1 MSFQLTTYDLRL
13 TTLYLKKMNESK
25 ISVRYAKA
33 FFALSQEKNILAEI
47 SEDVKLLHEMQSDAN
62 FRILLTD
69 PTIRTQQKKDIFK
82 AIFAGKINEITL
94 KFLNL
99 IAENG
104 REDFLGMMILN
115 FLTLYRKH
123 TGIEDASITTTGKL
137 DTKIKESLK
146 DFIETYFKTKI
157 KLTEKTDEELIGGF
171 LIRVGDKQ
179 LDASVSRK
187 LEDAKKSLLLEST
200 ATL

>member
-1 MSFQLTTYDLRL
+1 
-13 TTLYLKKMNESK
+13 MNESK

-33 FFALSQEKNILAEI
+33 FFALAQEKNILDKI

-137 DTKIKESLK
+137 DAKVKDSLK
-146 DFIETYFKTKI
+146 DFIETYFKTKV

-171 LIRVGDKQ
+171 VIRVGDKQ

-187 LEDAKKSLLLEST
+187 LEDAKKKLLLESV
-200 ATL
+200 ASL